1 MSNVFLLVIGC
12 GFLALLYGVYAIRSV
27 LAAPAGTDR
36 MQEIAGAI
44 QEGANAYLNRQYK
57 AIAVAGLVIGVL
69 LGLALGLALVLG
81 LGLGPCLGLGC
92 CLCLGPCLG
101 LGHLLFPGRAP

>member
-44 QEGANAYLNRQYK
+44 QEGANAFLNRQYK
-57 AIAVAGLVIGVL
+57 AIAAAGLVIGIF
-69 LGLALGLALVLG
+69 LGLALGLRLPSAISS
-81 LGLGPCLGLGC
+81 
-92 CLCLGPCLG
+92 
-101 LGHLLFPGRAP
+101 APSCPAPPATSA